1 MERIGLSDKTKDELI
16 DIILCKNY
24 AEKSMSEELTA
35 TALKLKEV
43 KSERDKL
50 VKVCCQQTIMLMVF
64 LIFSFWIVIYR

>member
-16 DIILCKNY
+16 DIILCKNS

-43 KSERDKL
+43 KSDRDKL
-50 VKVCCQQTIMLMVF
+50 VKASCQLIIMLMVYM
-64 LIFSFWIVIYR
+64 IFSFWLVINS